1 MATLAEL
8 QTMRDQLMAARG
20 SPEQRIR
27 FRNGDVEEDV
37 WFRTDA
43 ELAAA
48 LRESNAGSRSP
59 APAASPPSSSTPRR
73 GSEPVKNY
81 IQAGRTVT
89 VPAPT
94 GGALSSDPVLVG
106 SLFGVAAYTAAQGA
120 PLEIQTEGV
129 FDLPKAATITFAI
142 GDKVYFDPVAEN
154 ETSVSSGGTKLIGQ
168 ALAVAGS
175 TDTLAR
181 VRLPGMVIA

>member
-1 MATLAEL
+1 M
-8 QTMRDQLMAARG
+8 
-20 SPEQRIR
+20 
-27 FRNGDVEEDV
+27 
-37 WFRTDA
+37 
-43 ELAAA
+43 
-48 LRESNAGSRSP
+48 
-59 APAASPPSSSTPRR
+59 
-73 GSEPVKNY
+73 KNF

-129 FDLPKAATITFAI
+129 FDLPKAASITFAI
-142 GDKVYFDPVAEN
+142 GDKVYFDPVAETV
-154 ETSVSSGGTKLIGQ
+154 TSVATGGTKLIGQ

-175 TDTLAR
+175 ADTLAR